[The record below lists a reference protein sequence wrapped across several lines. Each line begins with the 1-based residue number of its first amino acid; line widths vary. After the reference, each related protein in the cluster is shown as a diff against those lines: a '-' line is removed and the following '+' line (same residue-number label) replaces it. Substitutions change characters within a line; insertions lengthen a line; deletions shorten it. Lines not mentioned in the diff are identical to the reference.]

1 MQQPWTAH
9 IFILYIK
16 ICVCNIWFE
25 AQTMWNGKHAK
36 VRCVSLM
43 TSLRL
48 STVEQSVIDPIWSY
62 PVHERIMG
70 GLLKLCWIHFCRSP
84 KNAMHAP
91 RVPQMIVDRSC
102 GVNSGINLMIVS
114 VKVFNIDAPGA
125 RVGKLVM
132 VWSCLDLK
140 RNQPFFVASKD
151 LTHRKVATTQKMT
164 LSRHFA
170 TFQFD
175 SLWLFEEEVK
185 PSLIRNPIR
194 WPNVAAGLQAF
205 IIAGWHPNSSSQQAQ
220 LRTNVR
226 VFFPS
231 DARVLPWISMVRTPS
246 SQFLQGLRARLPKR
260 GMLNNTGV
268 YHLEVFKSSVDRL
281 CWDPNW
287 PLYPLVVSHGSIPVS
302 VLKIHRFWWF
312 SLPLV
317 YQGGYFPSAPLQCS
331 PVTLWSIFW
340 PRSFHNWDRCTV
352 GISALI
358 TNTVLNTSPNQSS
371 PILRPASSS
380 SLFHRWRELVYTK
393 SPIPAM
399 V

>member
-1 MQQPWTAH
+1 MDCTYLH
-9 IFILYIK
+9 IIYK
-16 ICVCNIWFE
+16 NMCVQYMVE

-36 VRCVSLM
+36 VRCVSFM
-43 TSLRL
+43 TSPRL

-91 RVPQMIVDRSC
+91 RVPKWSSTGLVVSTLGSISWSSPSRSSTSMHLELALAT
-102 GVNSGINLMIVS
+102 GHG
-114 VKVFNIDAPGA
+114 
-125 RVGKLVM
+125 LVM
-132 VWSCLDLK
+132 LGSETK
-140 RNQPFFVASKD
+140 PAIFVASKD